1 MNLIS
6 CFKRF
11 KPSRVLLVGDFMLDI
26 YTSGDIKRVS
36 PEAPVPILRVEKRR
50 YLPGGAGNVALSLA
64 ALGALPL
71 CVGSIGSDLE
81 GEKLRDLLETN
92 GLSTDGLFVQ
102 KGGFTSLKNR
112 FIARSQQLIR
122 VDDETITPIDVNLEK
137 RVLSF
142 IKTHLDQIE
151 AIVIS
156 DYGKGFLSS
165 RLLRALIREGK
176 DRKIPVIVDP
186 KGDDFSRYLGVTMI
200 KPNLEE
206 ARKAAQLKSGAT
218 LDEIGSKLLH
228 LTRAD
233 QVIVTRSRQGITLF
247 DRKKERFDFPVR
259 VHEVNDVT
267 GAGDTV
273 LALLAMVYAADL
285 DLREGISLANIAASI
300 AIERVGCVCVSLSEI
315 AERVLN
321 IQIGKIFD
329 EDHLFL
335 LEKALRHK
343 RSTVIFVSNIKEG
356 SALSLLSKI
365 QTMTLVERDERLV
378 VCLSQEDRK
387 RKFTPLIAS
396 FHKVDYVLLKSNGF
410 STLFEKIRPT
420 RLYIFEENEL
430 RRADQS
436 EILGEF
442 ISHF

>member
-1 MNLIS
+1 MDLIS

-11 KPSRVLLVGDFMLDI
+11 KPSRILLVGDFMLDI
-26 YTSGDIKRVS
+26 YTNGDIKRVS

-71 CVGSIGSDLE
+71 CVGSVGCDLE

-102 KGGFTSLKNR
+102 KGGFTSVKNR

-122 VDDETITPIDVNLEK
+122 VDDETIIPIDVNLEE
-137 RVLSF
+137 RVLSL

-151 AIVIS
+151 TIVIS

-165 RLLRALIREGK
+165 RLLRVLIREGK

-186 KGDDFSRYLGVTMI
+186 KGEDFSRYLGVTMI

-206 ARKAAQLKSGAT
+206 ARKAAQLKCEAT
-218 LDEIGSKLLH
+218 LDQIGSKLLH
-228 LTRAD
+228 LTQAD
-233 QVIVTRSRQGITLF
+233 QIIVTRSSQGITLF
-247 DRKKERFDFPVR
+247 GRGEERFDFPVK

-273 LALLAMVYAADL
+273 LAVLAMVYAADL
-285 DLREGISLANIAASI
+285 GLREGISLANIAASI
-300 AIERVGCVCVSLSEI
+300 AIERVGCACVSPSEI
-315 AERVLN
+315 AERILN

-335 LEKALRHK
+335 LEKVLRDK
-343 RSTVIFVSNIKEG
+343 KLIIIFASNMKEG
-356 SALSLLSKI
+356 YALSLLSKI
-365 QTMTLVERDERLV
+365 QTMTLGEKDERLI
-378 VCLSQEDRK
+378 VCLSQEHRK
-387 RKFTPLIAS
+387 SDSTSLIAS
-396 FHKVDYVLLKSNGF
+396 LHKVDYVLLKSNGF
-410 STLFEKIRPT
+410 SNLLGKIRPT
-420 RLYIFEENEL
+420 RVYIFEEDEL
-430 RRADQS
+430 RMTDQA

-442 ISHF
+442 ISRF